1 MADSF
6 EKLTISIMVVGIAV
20 GGLGAFSY
28 VSIMSNGTG
37 PIADINY
44 TAGIMI
50 VGFAIAIIGG
60 VLEVIRRRVFS

>member
-1 MADSF
+1 MDAF
-6 EKLTISIMVVGIAV
+6 ERLTITIMVVGISV
-20 GGLGAFSY
+20 GGFGAFAY

-50 VGFAIAIIGG
+50 VGFVIAIIGG
-60 VLEVIRRRVFS
+60 ILEVIRRRVS